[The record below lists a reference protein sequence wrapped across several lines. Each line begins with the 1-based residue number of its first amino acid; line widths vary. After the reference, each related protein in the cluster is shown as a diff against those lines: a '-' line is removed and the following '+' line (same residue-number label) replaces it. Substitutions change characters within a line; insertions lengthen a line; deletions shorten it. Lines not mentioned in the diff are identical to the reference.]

1 MSIVKKG
8 NFNEH
13 FNDRWKLE
21 KCQLRSRSFLLYFLT
36 LEHTLKLELT
46 VIFFFKFASSL
57 GEFVEECTQVIFTLI
72 EKSPTR
78 VSQRDKSEA
87 MII

>member
-1 MSIVKKG
+1 M
-8 NFNEH
+8 
-13 FNDRWKLE
+13 
-21 KCQLRSRSFLLYFLT
+21 
-36 LEHTLKLELT
+36 
-46 VIFFFKFASSL
+46 IFFLKFASSL

>member
-1 MSIVKKG
+1 MPI
-8 NFNEH
+8 EI
-13 FNDRWKLE
+13 E
-21 KCQLRSRSFLLYFLT
+21 KFSF
-36 LEHTLKLELT
+36 
-46 VIFFFKFASSL
+46 IFFNIGTYFKIIANGDFFKKFASSL
-57 GEFVEECTQVIFTLI
+57 GEFVEEGTQVIFTLI